1 METLSHH
8 LPMEYE
14 KCYVF
19 QPEDGRATKRR
30 RTEPQGLQASWKL
43 RKQAYE
49 RAWTSQENRINAKVN
64 TINATTVTNIATFLD
79 EAAVDSPTERIPTG
93 LILAGPNSALRNSI
107 ATHISAQDGESSIK
121 RLLVPITSNV
131 GSNVKS
137 ALKSIIQKA
146 TSRPVGDDDDEL
158 DEHSTRKGPKL
169 LNYDLQ
175 ILYDYVQERRIQQV
189 VITIED
195 SEAFDSDLLS
205 ELIELLGCWQ
215 GRIPFACLFNVA
227 TSVEFL
233 QQRLSKSAVRCLDG
247 RLFDAE
253 LSTDEVEQ
261 VFEAITSPEAA
272 VWLGPSL
279 ASGMLER
286 QGDYIQSI
294 DVLVDAAHYAYMCT
308 YFANATSLFLD
319 PSLSFKD
326 VPKDHFEAIRNLD
339 SFRSYANQL
348 LGDGDTKRLRYLL
361 DSDQSLYAFTQE
373 AIRKGRLALAD
384 ATAATEVVRAAQKA
398 LPNTSVTSKSK
409 LYVQAMSTKLLGSPL
424 VRSLLLS
431 IRKASSDITLELMKT
446 IASFEV
452 HEDLRSQADEIASE
466 LEELIEAHGNTKQPL
481 RSEDDVRN
489 STMRTTVVA
498 QKVEL
503 SKQKSALSKQD
514 TAYTAIVRRF
524 SDLLE
529 SYLADKLVSPKQL
542 VMHEIFMYDLRSPYR
557 EVFTPRPRHAIE
569 RALAAPHDYLDCDCC
584 APGQGE
590 AEEATLAASQPA
602 TAVLYQL
609 YLESGS
615 LINASDLWQAF
626 QAVVGDAQEDEQR
639 TMALFQRALA
649 ELRYMGLVK
658 GTRKRVDH
666 VAKVAWKGL

>member
-1 METLSHH
+1 
-8 LPMEYE
+8 MEYE

-19 QPEDGRATKRR
+19 QPDDGRATKRR
-30 RTEPQGLQASWKL
+30 KTEPQGLQASWKL
-43 RKQAYE
+43 RKLAYE
-49 RAWTSQENRINAKVN
+49 RAWTSQQERIDAKVN
-64 TINATTVTNIATFLD
+64 IINATTVTDISTFLD
-79 EAAVDSPTERIPTG
+79 EAAESKIIGRIPTG

-107 ATHISAQDGESSIK
+107 AAHVSAQEEKSSIK
-121 RLLVPITSNV
+121 RLLVPISSSL

-146 TSRPVGDDDDEL
+146 TSRPVDEDDDEL
-158 DEHSTRKGPKL
+158 DEHSASRKGPKL

-175 ILYDYVQERRIQQV
+175 ILHDYVQERRIQQV

-195 SEAFDSDLLS
+195 TEAFDSNLLS
-205 ELIELLGCWQ
+205 ELIELLGCWH

-233 QQRLSKSAVRCLDG
+233 QQRLSNSAVRCLDG
-247 RLFDAE
+247 RVFDAE
-253 LSTDEVEQ
+253 LSADEVEQ
-261 VFEAITSPEAA
+261 VFEAITSSEAA

-279 ASGMLER
+279 ASHMLER
-286 QGDYIQSI
+286 QSDYIQSI

-326 VPKDHFEAIRNLD
+326 VSKDHFEALRNLD
-339 SFRSYANQL
+339 SFRSYATQL
-348 LGDGDTKRLRYLL
+348 LDDGDTKRLRYLL
-361 DSDQSLYAFTQE
+361 DSDQSLFAFAQE
-373 AIRKGRLALAD
+373 AIRDGRLALAD
-384 ATAATEVVRAAQKA
+384 AMTATQVVRAAQRV

-409 LYVQAMSTKLLGSPL
+409 LYIQAMSNKLLGSPL
-424 VRSLLLS
+424 IRSLLLS
-431 IRKASSDITLELMKT
+431 VRKAPSNITLELVKS
-446 IASFEV
+446 IALLDV
-452 HEDLRSQADEIASE
+452 HEEMRAKAADIATDLED
-466 LEELIEAHGNTKQPL
+466 LIGAHGNSKQPL

-514 TAYTAIVRRF
+514 TAYTTLVRRF

-529 SYLADKLVSPKQL
+529 SYLAERLVSPKDL

-590 AEEATLAASQPA
+590 ADEANLSASQPA

-626 QAVVGDAQEDEQR
+626 QAVVGDAQEDEER

-649 ELRYMGLVK
+649 ELRYIGLVK